1 MKRKDVKW
9 PLFILWVMVALHG
22 WSQKAHVY
30 NANTNVVWKGIVNK
44 IGLSVDGNLKD
55 VLIYGGRLEYSEGL
69 NKAMFDSAGDMNE
82 WKYMQDSG
90 YMLIVPDCDAR
101 VVDLVVEYFQPNGEW
116 RSETWSFRPIHID
129 TPEVIYQGKRKDDTL
144 ISKSQMLAGINSS
157 ISLTLDPSSLNEGVA
172 FECIEFEVDITHD
185 RKTQT
190 FRCNGNQFSGAALKA
205 MEKMDLGDR
214 LVIRDVQTITPCGI
228 KKLNDRL
235 ELTIN

>member
-1 MKRKDVKW
+1 
-9 PLFILWVMVALHG
+9 
-22 WSQKAHVY
+22 
-30 NANTNVVWKGIVNK
+30 
-44 IGLSVDGNLKD
+44 
-55 VLIYGGRLEYSEGL
+55 
-69 NKAMFDSAGDMNE
+69 MFDSAGDMNE

-129 TPEVIYQGKRKDDTL
+129 TPEVIYQGKRKDDTS

-157 ISLTLDPSSLNEGVA
+157 ISLTLDPASLNEGVS
-172 FECIEFEVDITHD
+172 FESIEFEVDITHD

-190 FRCNGNQFSGAALKA
+190 FRCNGIQFSGAALKA

-214 LVIRDVQTITPCGI
+214 IVIRDVQTITPCGI